1 MSITNLSASKMV
13 PISTMCFYIL
23 FYMVAILWFVVFFNP
38 LVLLIFN
45 LISPSFAATLVHN
58 EACCGKT
65 VCKFYTWL
73 ALKWPFKWA
82 KWWITPNL
90 LQNYTTEEQMTY
102 FWYVDGSEN
111 TLWKLS
117 PEAWGRLVKNIGYYS
132 FDCLAK
138 GMKERDDLF
147 AALLD
152 LTVSEQRVRA
162 LIRGYMEA
170 GTLPKT
176 QAEILIKKACVESE
190 QYASGVIGRLLCDY
204 IGRCGISRE
213 LMASVTTNDKTSEAL
228 KSAVTDSEDAY
239 LQKLTT
245 KRLFNMD
252 TIEKIDEWA
261 EFCASK
267 KKISVAAQKEMSALQ
282 YQMFH
287 RNGHRL
293 DARAIMHMLWYKDKD
308 FAEMI
313 FVNEPQFGILND
325 KIDFILDKHDY
336 LRPTLQEII
345 KEVEKDLHRRIYDRQ
360 ELTEEKLNQMF
371 DCPNANDL
379 ALEYISHYPLPKA
392 LHKRL
397 LEPKN
402 EGALQ
407 FYISQCWL
415 LSAYQLDTEVAE
427 ECKKRGYRLDPPED
441 A

>member
-1 MSITNLSASKMV
+1 MV
-13 PISTMCFYIL
+13 L
-23 FYMVAILWFVVFFNP
+23 FNP
-38 LVLLIFN
+38 LVLLVIN
-45 LISPSFAATLVHN
+45 LVAPAFAAAMVHTKDY
-58 EACCGKT
+58 CGKT
-65 VCKFYTWL
+65 VCKLYTRL

-82 KWWITPNL
+82 KWWITPDL
-90 LQNYTTEEQMTY
+90 LQNYTIDEQITY
-102 FWYVDGSEN
+102 FRLVNSSEEA
-111 TLWKLS
+111 LWKLS
-117 PEAWGRLVKNIGYYS
+117 PEAWARLVKNNGY
-132 FDCLAK
+132 FPFECLAK
-138 GMKERDDLF
+138 GMKERNDLF
-147 AALLD
+147 SALLD
-152 LTVSEQRVRA
+152 LTVSEQKVRA

-176 QAEILIKKACVESE
+176 QAEILIEKACAESE
-190 QYASGVIGRLLCDY
+190 KYASGVVGRILCEY
-204 IGRCGISRE
+204 IERCGISRE
-213 LMASVTTNDKTSEAL
+213 MMENVTTCDKASEAL
-228 KSAVTDSEDAY
+228 KQAVVDSEDVY

-360 ELTEEKLNQMF
+360 ELTEEKLDKMF
-371 DCPNANDL
+371 DCPDSNDL